1 MANIKFGAVITDSR
15 GSIGGHTF
23 KATRYGP
30 IMTHHAFP
38 PKRDSG
44 KRSRINANFSALT
57 KRWWSELDA
66 SQRTAWRDLAAA
78 NPITNRWGDEYA
90 LTGLAFYV
98 KLNQRLFTAG
108 LTQTDDAP
116 SDQTVASLLTAT
128 LAISAP
134 STATLTFTTSPV
146 VTDHILY
153 LFGTRGLSPA
163 TENFAGKFFFLL
175 ASAPSTTS
183 PLSISSAWLSQIGQL
198 ISGRGYALGA
208 ALLNT
213 TNAALSPFIEAQTIA
228 T

>member
-23 KATRYGP
+23 KGSRYGP
-30 IMTHHAFP
+30 VLTHHSYP
-38 PKRDSG
+38 PKRQSG

-66 SQRTAWRDLAAA
+66 SQRTDWRDLAAA
-78 NPITNRWGDEYA
+78 NPITNRWGDEYP
-90 LTGLAFYV
+90 LTGLAYFV

-128 LAISAP
+128 LAIGAP

-146 VTDHILY
+146 VSDHILY
-153 LFGTRGLSPA
+153 LFGTPNLSPA
-163 TENFAGKFFFLL
+163 TENFEGKFFFLL
-175 ASAPSTTS
+175 ASAPSATS
-183 PLSISSAWLSQIGQL
+183 PLSLSSAWLSQIGAL
-198 ISGRGYALGA
+198 ITGRAYALHAG
-208 ALLNT
+208 LLNT
-213 TNAALSPFIEAQTIA
+213 TNAALSPFILAQTIA